1 MEQITGNGK
10 YQYNHAKKKQAKFKV
25 GDVCYATHEKFVG
38 LMRVEILKCNENSA
52 MVKIIVCA
60 KEQDEKEQ
68 SKLNDITIIPYK
80 RMKKI

>member
-1 MEQITGNGK
+1 
-10 YQYNHAKKKQAKFKV
+10 
-25 GDVCYATHEKFVG
+25 
-38 LMRVEILKCNENSA
+38 MRVEILKCNENSA

-68 SKLNDITIIPYK
+68 AKLNDITIIPYK

>member
-38 LMRVEILKCNENSA
+38 LIRVIGRLIAWIILQKMKC
-52 MVKIIVCA
+52 
-60 KEQDEKEQ
+60 
-68 SKLNDITIIPYK
+68 
-80 RMKKI
+80 